1 MSEETTAKSAV
12 EEIKPSD
19 AKETETVKNSDAV
32 STNSKKQ
39 KTKFNAEEVYLKCKK
54 SVLKSCPWLEKF
66 SVFFEKCGFP
76 DMVMVRFLAVFFFF
90 SGINIYEM
98 RSGNIYADSQ
108 WRDFV
113 QNIDMGK
120 SILYMA
126 IGFIVLTIIHW
137 IVPKKLRFSDHI
149 LAVGAIFYF
158 NFTLLWKGMNLYLC
172 ISFAIVSAI
181 LVNYIIGA
189 LKKNHIEGMCRI
201 PDKVCGIVVLAAA
214 IFVGTVMSV
223 FMILRDKCF
232 ETQCFDMGIFLQMY
246 DHMADDLKPIT
257 TCERDFEMSH
267 FKVHASYILYLLLPF
282 YKIFS
287 SPVTLHIAHSV
298 LVMGGV
304 IPLFLIAKK
313 REIKGIPLIGICL
326 AYCFSVGITGPL
338 YYFFHENSFL
348 PTLLMWLL
356 WAVDNKKIP
365 MFYIMSALVC
375 FVKEDAPLF
384 IICIGMYMFF
394 EYKGEFKRIHGI
406 IVSLLSGI
414 YMISIL
420 NYLTEHGDGQSM
432 SSSRFGHLMI
442 DSTGGMSEVVKNS
455 LSDPAYL
462 ISMLFNES
470 TIQYLLAVML
480 PLLFVPLFTKKIH
493 RYLLMMPFIIT
504 NLVIGFFYS
513 CAADVGFQY
522 TLGPAT
528 MLIYLST
535 VNISEMEESRKRQLP
550 ILMAVVSIIMTFGTQ
565 TKFAYCINSYKF
577 NKEGI
582 AAVDEMLDS
591 IPQDASVLCDPY
603 YVPHVAQREKVYL
616 FDFYDVD
623 QSNNSLIDSE
633 RYDFIA
639 VPVNSDLNETIRPF
653 FDQNGYTVYD
663 VVPDRLI
670 VYQAPFYTIKED

>member
-1 MSEETTAKSAV
+1 MSEETKEKPKS
-12 EEIKPSD
+12 EEIKSPNKKKD
-19 AKETETVKNSDAV
+19 ENP
-32 STNSKKQ
+32 NSKPAEQ
-39 KTKFNAEEVYLKCKK
+39 KSSKVKFNAEETYIKCKNA
-54 SVLKSCPWLEKF
+54 VLKSCPWLEKI
-66 SVFFEKCGFP
+66 SVFLKNCGFP
-76 DMVMVRFLAVFFFF
+76 DMLMIRLIAVFFFF
-90 SGINIYEM
+90 SGLNIYEM
-98 RSGNIYADSQ
+98 RNQNIYADSQ
-108 WRDFV
+108 WVNFV
-113 QNIDMGK
+113 QNIDMQK
-120 SILYMA
+120 SIFYMV

-149 LAVGAIFYF
+149 LAVAAILYF

-172 ISFAIVSAI
+172 ISFAIVSVI
-181 LVNYIIGA
+181 LVNYIIGTF
-189 LKKNHIEGMCRI
+189 KKEQIKSLCSVPSRI
-201 PDKVCGIVVLAAA
+201 CGITVLVSA
-214 IFVGTVMSV
+214 IFVGTVMSI

-232 ETQCFDMGIFLQMY
+232 ETQCFDMGIFIQMY
-246 DHMADDLKPIT
+246 DHMAEDLKPIT
-257 TCERDFEMSH
+257 TCERDFEISH
-267 FKVHASYILYLLLPF
+267 FKIHASFILYLLLPF

-326 AYCFSVGITGPL
+326 AYCFSVGVTGPL
-338 YYFFHENSFL
+338 YYFFHENSFM

-356 WAVDNKKIP
+356 WAVDNKKIS
-365 MFYIMSALVC
+365 MFYIMSSLVC
-375 FVKEDAPLF
+375 IVKEDAPLF
-384 IICIGMYMFF
+384 VICIGMYMFF

-414 YMISIL
+414 YMMSIL
-420 NYLTEHGDGQSM
+420 NYLTNHGDGQSM

-442 DSTGGMSEVVKNS
+442 DTTGGMTEVVKNS

-470 TIQYLLAVML
+470 TVQYLLAIML

-504 NLVIGFFYS
+504 NLVIGFLYS

-522 TLGPAT
+522 TLGPVT
-528 MLIYLST
+528 MLIYLAA
-535 VNISEMEESRKRQLP
+535 VNVSEMEESRKQRLP
-550 ILMAVVSIIMTFGTQ
+550 ILMAVASIIMTFGTQ
-565 TKFAYCINSYKF
+565 TKYAYCFNTYKN
-577 NKEGI
+577 NKDGI

-603 YVPHVAQREKVYL
+603 YVPHAAQRDEIYL

-623 QSNNSLIDSE
+623 QSDNSLIDAE

-639 VPVNSDLNETIRPF
+639 VPVNSDLNKTLRPY
-653 FDQNGYTVYD
+653 FDQNGYTIYD
-663 VVPDRLI
+663 EVVDRLV
-670 VYQAPFYTIKED
+670 VYQSPYYEN